1 MNYQNTEVQLY
12 ADHYT
17 NNGNVAVL
25 MLTESGDLFT
35 VVSKNVEPLAAG
47 CFAVDENNN
56 PGIADWLINNKV
68 SEDTGGSVHSGY
80 VKYSVH
86 KLLVDLPPVRR
97 DSNE

>member
-1 MNYQNTEVQLY
+1 MNYRNTEVKLY

-25 MLTESGDLFT
+25 MFTEGGDIFT
-35 VVSKNVEPLAAG
+35 VVSKNIQTLAAG

-56 PGIADWLINNKV
+56 PGIADWLIENKV

-80 VKYSVH
+80 VKYPVH
-86 KLLVDLPPVRR
+86 KLLIELPSVRE
-97 DSNE
+97 DS

>member
-25 MLTESGDLFT
+25 MLTEGGDLFT

-56 PGIADWLINNKV
+56 PGIADWLIENKV
-68 SEDTGGSVHSGY
+68 SEYTGDSALSGY
-80 VKYSVH
+80 VMYPVH
-86 KLLVDLPPVRR
+86 KLIADLPSVRR
-97 DSNE
+97 DSDE